1 VSDRGLLYILCG
13 PSGVGKTTL
22 AHHLLELHPELGFSV
37 SYTTRAPRPGE
48 EDGADYHF
56 VSDAE
61 FDEMIDAREFAE
73 WAEVHGNRYGT
84 ASTTITEAW
93 KNDRNVIFDIDF
105 QGARQLQSAFP
116 EETVSV
122 LITPPSFAELER
134 RLRGRET
141 DSEAV
146 IQRRLEAARQELEQ
160 WSLYD
165 YLVENAELD
174 LAKRVVDAIYL
185 AATHRQYLRAE
196 NVIRLLAEQG
206 QPRST
211 R

>member
-1 VSDRGLLYILCG
+1 MSDRGLLYILCG

-48 EDGADYHF
+48 EDGVDYHF

-165 YLVENAELD
+165 YLVENAALD
-174 LAKRVVDAIYL
+174 LARRVVDAIYL